1 MGKPHHDHSPCRQT
15 LQKELAGHAPR
26 LGEVLSRGEVAAS
39 SDEPSPELEAR
50 VRELQGLW
58 ETLRTEAA
66 ARHRRLQ
73 EAGEAQQY
81 YLDAG
86 EAEAWVSEQELFMGA
101 EEKPK
106 VRGVSTWCPHVL
118 GGLCAMPC
126 CTVPCWDIL
135 CQPRRCH
142 VLNITWYHAVSCHYT
157 PFHAML
163 CHYMP
168 SIPCHAVL

>member
-1 MGKPHHDHSPCRQT
+1 MGEPCCDHPPRRQT

-26 LGEVLSRGEVAAS
+26 LAEVLSRGEVAAS
-39 SDEPSPELEAR
+39 GDEPSPELEAR
-50 VRELQGLW
+50 MQELQGLW
-58 ETLRTEAA
+58 ETLRAEAA

-106 VRGVSTWCPHVL
+106 VRSGSTCCPPCL
-118 GGLCAMPC
+118 GLCA
-126 CTVPCWDIL
+126 VPCGAIL
-135 CQPRRCH
+135 RQPRPCH
-142 VLNITWYHAVSCHYT
+142 AVPLNIIRYHAVSCRYMPSHVV
-157 PFHAML
+157 L
-163 CHYMP
+163 CHDVP
-168 SIPCHAVL
+168 SIPCSAVP